1 MVKAMLESIKICFL
15 AVMTIILAL
24 PLRHEKTDYSL
35 LIGLALGIGILCV
48 ILHRMQSV
56 MTAFEQL
63 KSYLGA
69 GGGYLGILLKVLGIT
84 YVCEFA
90 SSICKEAGYGFVA
103 GQLEVLGK
111 MSVMVSGISFLF
123 ALIEQLHA
131 LA

>member
-1 MVKAMLESIKICFL
+1 MGESIKVSLMAIL
-15 AVMTIILAL
+15 VILMTL
-24 PLRHEKTDYSL
+24 PLKQEKAHLGLLVSL
-35 LIGLALGIGILCV
+35 AMGLFIFGL
-48 ILHRMQSV
+48 V
-56 MTAFEQL
+56 MKRIYLVMDAFELL

-90 SSICKEAGYGFVA
+90 ASICRDAGYGFVA

-111 MSVMVSGISFLF
+111 LSVMVSGISLLF
-123 ALIEQLHA
+123 ALIEQIGS